1 MTEADARLYPETVD
15 LACVLVRDQTYALDV
30 TAVREIVRFAPLTPL
45 PDAPA
50 LIEGVLDLRGT
61 VLPVVDLARVLARGR
76 SDGGLRARIVVLE
89 VDRLVLGLWVD
100 AATDVLSVERAALEP
115 LPSLATETGGGCV
128 GHVVRRPKQPP
139 VLVLDPT
146 ALVEAVRRSG
156 SQRSPAPE
164 VAA

>member
-100 AATDVLSVERAALEP
+100 AATDVLSVERAALYEDTFEDEFDR
-115 LPSLATETGGGCV
+115 AEAEGTEGA
-128 GHVVRRPKQPP
+128 R
-139 VLVLDPT
+139 LV
-146 ALVEAVRRSG
+146 AYS
-156 SQRSPAPE
+156 
-164 VAA
+164 AARKESRQ